1 MDPSVLPSVPET
13 TSSLGP
19 SPAARSATT
28 ERQKTTS
35 QEGGYKHTHVTVV
48 DKNVGDLSHKE
59 LVYETTHEIV
69 SDEEHGKGS
78 GNKKEAV
85 GPFRARQ
92 GPQMT
97 DNRRS
102 VDNENAEQCLILTGL
117 HTEVGKGQTVYNKEE
132 EVELARADI
141 VVVAFTQKMD
151 AADKG
156 AKRDKGQSDNLADRK
171 GRKLKDGRELTQLG
185 EMRDHTLQ
193 IASHG
198 KDCRDN
204 SIGQQKAK

>member
-1 MDPSVLPSVPET
+1 MPHTDW
-13 TSSLGP
+13 
-19 SPAARSATT
+19 AAHRGRQRS
-28 ERQKTTS
+28 
-35 QEGGYKHTHVTVV
+35 
-48 DKNVGDLSHKE
+48 D
-59 LVYETTHEIV
+59 
-69 SDEEHGKGS
+69 
-78 GNKKEAV
+78 
-85 GPFRARQ
+85 
-92 GPQMT
+92 
-97 DNRRS
+97 
-102 VDNENAEQCLILTGL
+102 
-117 HTEVGKGQTVYNKEE
+117 VYNKEE

-204 SIGQQKAK
+204 SIGQQEAK